1 MFSFY
6 SKLYSPK
13 HLEEIGVDMI
23 YTNQLPNHFLF
34 ISNKITECNKIINV
48 VSIPKTI
55 TTSSGFRITVDD
67 KILRD
72 SIYTII
78 LNENKFKTT
87 SELKKFFN
95 NLIDKITD
103 ASTSFNKMNFKYKN
117 NTYLEVYDEF
127 TASPIGHDVLI
138 LQSL

>member
-23 YTNQLPNHFLF
+23 YNNKLPNHFLF

-48 VSIPKTI
+48 VNLNKTI
-55 TTSSGFRITVDD
+55 NNPSGFRVSIDD
-67 KILRD
+67 KILKD

-78 LNENKFKTT
+78 LNENKFK
-87 SELKKFFN
+87 SDLEQDKFFN
-95 NLIDKITD
+95 NLIKRIADTHL
-103 ASTSFNKMNFKYKN
+103 MNFKYSFKN
-117 NTYLEVYDEF
+117 NKYLEVYDEF
-127 TASPIGHDVLI
+127 IASPIGHDVLI

>member
-1 MFSFY
+1 
-6 SKLYSPK
+6 
-13 HLEEIGVDMI
+13 MI

-34 ISNKITECNKIINV
+34 ISNKITECNKIINIV
-48 VSIPKTI
+48 NIPKTI
-55 TTSSGFRITVDD
+55 TNSSGFRISVDD

-78 LNENKFKTT
+78 LNENKFKKN
-87 SELKKFFN
+87 SELTQFFN
-95 NLIDKITD
+95 NLIDKLTD
-103 ASTSFNKMNFKYKN
+103 NSNSLNKMNFKYKN
-117 NTYLEVYDEF
+117 NTYLEIYDEF

>member
-23 YTNQLPNHFLF
+23 YNNKLPNHFLF
-34 ISNKITECNKIINV
+34 ISNKITECNKIINIV
-48 VSIPKTI
+48 NIPKTI
-55 TTSSGFRITVDD
+55 NNPSGFRVSIDD
-67 KILRD
+67 KILKD
-72 SIYTII
+72 SIYIII
-78 LNENKFKTT
+78 LNENKFKTDL
-87 SELKKFFN
+87 EQDKFFN
-95 NLIDKITD
+95 NLIKRVADTHL
-103 ASTSFNKMNFKYKN
+103 MNFKYSFN
-117 NTYLEVYDEF
+117 NNKYLEVYDEF

>member
-23 YTNQLPNHFLF
+23 YNNKLPNHFLF
-34 ISNKITECNKIINV
+34 ISNKLTECNKIINV
-48 VSIPKTI
+48 VNLNKTI
-55 TTSSGFRITVDD
+55 NNPLGFRVSIDD
-67 KILRD
+67 KILKD

-78 LNENKFKTT
+78 LNENKFKTDL
-87 SELKKFFN
+87 EQDKFFN
-95 NLIDKITD
+95 TLIKKIADTHL
-103 ASTSFNKMNFKYKN
+103 MNFKYSFKN
-117 NTYLEVYDEF
+117 NKYLEVYDEF

>member
-1 MFSFY
+1 
-6 SKLYSPK
+6 
-13 HLEEIGVDMI
+13 MI